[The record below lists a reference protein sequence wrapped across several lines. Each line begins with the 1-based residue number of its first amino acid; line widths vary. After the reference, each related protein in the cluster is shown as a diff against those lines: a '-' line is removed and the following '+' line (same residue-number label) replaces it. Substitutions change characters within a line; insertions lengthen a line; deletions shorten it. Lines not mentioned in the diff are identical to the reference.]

1 VEPAAEARPVPNR
14 APSRAGSCRCVLP
27 WLLAL
32 SACGI
37 GAGDG
42 DEPGQVGAADVAA
55 AVRAPTRGLDEALL
69 AQAFRR
75 AGELPR
81 LHSLLV
87 ARHGELAREEYFRGP
102 GRERAA
108 NIKSASKSVLAAL
121 VGIATAEG
129 HLVGLDQPVAPFFPE
144 YVRSQADPRIGEVTI
159 GHLLSM
165 QAGLEPTSFGN
176 YGRWV
181 SSGNWVRYALERPF
195 VDEPGGRM
203 LYSTGNSHVLSAVLT
218 RATGTSTLA
227 YARAK
232 LGGPLGIEVPA
243 WTRDPQ
249 GVYFGGNE
257 MSLRPRDLLAF
268 GELYR
273 NGGRHDGRQVVPEEW
288 VRESWRRRTTSP
300 FNGHGYGLGWWTRRS
315 GSHDVYFAWGYG
327 GQYVFIVPDLE
338 LTVVTTSDPVSP
350 REGDHN
356 GALQRLLD
364 ELLVPAAEAGAGG
377 QPPAAPLPAGDASSG
392 GAAGTAS
399 DASRAGSR

>member
-1 VEPAAEARPVPNR
+1 MRIHSWRLLPLLLTVAACAACRGDGDRPVPHR
-14 APSRAGSCRCVLP
+14 DP
-27 WLLAL
+27 
-32 SACGI
+32 
-37 GAGDG
+37 
-42 DEPGQVGAADVAA
+42 AATKEDATAA
-55 AVRAPTRGLDEALL
+55 ERSPTRGLDGMLL
-69 AQAFRR
+69 AQAYRR
-75 AGELPR
+75 AAELPR

-87 ARHGELAREEYFRGP
+87 ARHGVLEREEYFRGP
-102 GRERAA
+102 GRDRAV

-121 VGIATAEG
+121 VGIAIAEG
-129 HLVGLDQPVAPFFPE
+129 HLEGIDQPIAPLFPE
-144 YVRSQADPRIGEVTI
+144 YLRSQVNPRIGDVTI
-159 GHLLSM
+159 AHLLSM

-203 LYSTGNSHVLSAVLT
+203 LYSTGNTHLLSAVLT
-218 RATGTSTLA
+218 RATGTNTLA

-232 LGGPLGIEVPA
+232 LGGPLGMELPA

-273 NGGRHDGRQVVPEEW
+273 NGGRHEGRQVVPAEW

-300 FNGHGYGLGWWTRRS
+300 FNGHGYGLGWWMRRS
-315 GSHDVYFAWGYG
+315 GSYDVYFAWGYG
-327 GQYVFIVPDLE
+327 GQYAFVVPDLE
-338 LTVVTTSDPVSP
+338 LTVVTTSDPVAP

-356 GALQRLLD
+356 GALQLLLD
-364 ELLVPAAEAGAGG
+364 ELLIPAAEAGAGERAT
-377 QPPAAPLPAGDASSG
+377 AASLSVESESSG
-392 GAAGTAS
+392 AADTAL
-399 DASRAGSR
+399 RP

>member
-1 VEPAAEARPVPNR
+1 MATTAETRRARHR
-14 APSRAGSCRCVLP
+14 APLRIRSWRCVLP
-27 WLLAL
+27 PLLLTL
-32 SACGI
+32 SACAV

-42 DEPGQVGAADVAA
+42 DEPEPHQDLAATPADAAAD
-55 AVRAPTRGLDEALL
+55 RAPTRGLDGALL
-69 AQAFRR
+69 AQAFQR
-75 AGELPR
+75 ATELPR
-81 LHSLLV
+81 SHSLLV

-102 GRERAA
+102 GRDRAA
-108 NIKSASKSVLAAL
+108 NIKSVSKSVLAAL
-121 VGIATAEG
+121 VGIAIAEG
-129 HLVGLDQPVAPFFPE
+129 HLEGLDQPVAPLFPE
-144 YVRSQADPRIGEVTI
+144 YVGSPADPRIGDVTI
-159 GHLLSM
+159 EHLLSM

-181 SSGNWVRYALERPF
+181 SSGNWVRFALERPF
-195 VDEPGGRM
+195 VDVPGGRM
-203 LYSTGNSHVLSAVLT
+203 LYSTGNTHVLSAVLT

-232 LGGPLGIEVPA
+232 LGVPLGIEVPA

-273 NGGRHDGRQVVPEEW
+273 NGGQHEGRQVVPAEW
-288 VRESWRRRTTSP
+288 IRESWRRRTTSP
-300 FNGHGYGLGWWTRRS
+300 FNGHGYGLGWWTRPS
-315 GSHDVYFAWGYG
+315 GSYDVYFAWGYG

-356 GALQRLLD
+356 RALHRLLD
-364 ELLVPAAEAGAGG
+364 ELLVPAAEAGVGAGERAD
-377 QPPAAPLPAGDASSG
+377 AASLSAGSESSG
-392 GAAGTAS
+392 GAAGTP
-399 DASRAGSR
+399 